1 MTRKQHNKIKLKYF
15 VMSLSK
21 LFWLVF
27 LVKGGNSLVDLDED
41 MLDSILITEADGEE
55 SLTVDNEMF
64 NFLVSGQIIAGKNSY
79 S

>member
-1 MTRKQHNKIKLKYF
+1 
-15 VMSLSK
+15 MSLSK